1 MDPIEI
7 TLIIEREKEK
17 CLNVIKKYYSKHGDE
32 SVEKLYIYLQSQMEK
47 IEDNI
52 IKKEINYD
60 MEILQDYLKENEF
73 KLK

>member
-17 CLNVIKKYYSKHGDE
+17 CLNVIKKYYNKHGDE
-32 SVEKLYIYLQSQMEK
+32 SVEKLYTYLQSQIEI

-52 IKKEINYD
+52 VKKEINYD
-60 MEILQDYLKENEF
+60 MEILKDYLKENNDI
-73 KLK
+73 